1 MKTRKLAQA
10 LSALALLVAFSGDA
24 TAQQRNPE
32 PASTGFRVC
41 NLSGTPL
48 EVAKALNVKDEGKPD
63 IIVSEG
69 WFAFAVGECATLWPG
84 TLKYRYH
91 LLYAQNKSSGKEW
104 KGDRPVCVSREPFT
118 IRHGL
123 CEANSYRRMFFQ
135 VDTGDK
141 ESWTQNLRP

>member
-63 IIVSEG
+63 IIV
-69 WFAFAVGECATLWPG
+69 
-84 TLKYRYH
+84 
-91 LLYAQNKSSGKEW
+91 
-104 KGDRPVCVSREPFT
+104 
-118 IRHGL
+118 
-123 CEANSYRRMFFQ
+123 
-135 VDTGDK
+135 
-141 ESWTQNLRP
+141 